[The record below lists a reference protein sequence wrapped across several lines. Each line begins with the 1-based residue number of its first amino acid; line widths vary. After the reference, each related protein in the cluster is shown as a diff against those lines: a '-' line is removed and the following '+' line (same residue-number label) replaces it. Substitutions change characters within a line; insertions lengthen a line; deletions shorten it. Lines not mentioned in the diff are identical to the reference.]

1 MVLGH
6 NDALACRQSI
16 GLEHHGSGAGF
27 DKLTGGVR
35 IRERLP
41 GRGRNPVTVKKGFG
55 KAFRTLQLCRPRAR
69 PKAGQ
74 AGIVETVN
82 NAVHEW
88 CLRSDNREVDLMGLC
103 CADQGVNIVRRNRQ
117 VFDTRLC

>member
-1 MVLGH
+1 M
-6 NDALACRQSI
+6 
-16 GLEHHGSGAGF
+16 
-27 DKLTGGVR
+27 
-35 IRERLP
+35 
-41 GRGRNPVTVKKGFG
+41 TVKKGFG